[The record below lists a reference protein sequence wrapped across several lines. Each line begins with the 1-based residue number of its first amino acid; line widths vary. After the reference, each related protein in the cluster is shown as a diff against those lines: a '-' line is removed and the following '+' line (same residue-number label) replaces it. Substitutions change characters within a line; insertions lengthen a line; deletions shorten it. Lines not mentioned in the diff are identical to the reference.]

1 MSKKER
7 VDLSVCGES
16 LRLRVERD
24 EVDRIQR
31 AAELLRERVAEY
43 ENAGGA
49 TNLRIA
55 VLAALDV
62 AHELVRER
70 DGVGSS
76 ASQRER
82 ERARVSARLDSAI
95 RRIDETLSDQTD
107 GASDPLPK

>member
-24 EVDRIQR
+24 EVERVQR
-31 AAELLRERVAEY
+31 GADILREKIAEY
-43 ENAGGA
+43 EKAGGA

-70 DGVGSS
+70 DGVGSA

-95 RRIDETLSDQTD
+95 RRIDETLGDETV
-107 GASDPLPK
+107 GASDPLPG